1 MSDYTAESIKILSDL
16 DHIRQRSG
24 MYISDNGCSHLFQE
38 IVDNA
43 LDEMECHGSNKLE
56 VRVNKDEETGDMTY
70 TVVDS
75 GSGIPVGYKEVNGKE
90 VSILEAILTKTNSG
104 GKFDNT
110 AYLSSAGT
118 NGVGSTVVNALAD
131 EVKVVSTFEGTT
143 GEIHCIN
150 GEPVKPVKYTKT
162 PKQKSG
168 TTFTFIIKKNNP
180 YFESNEIPY
189 EYITHKLNTYQAFGI
204 KGIRFIYNGEDV
216 TEKEITA
223 QSPFD
228 LHKHPMDN
236 GKNAIQGDIQVTNS
250 KGERFR
256 FSFNYIDSSSTSYKF
271 NGYTNYLYNKDGG
284 GHIMAAQDALVEAFK
299 MFCEKRNISIPSTMA
314 SDYFIGLNAIVSCNI
329 LEKAFASQTKDKLIT
344 GTGSTRD
351 YFKEL
356 VQLIANAIN
365 EQCFE
370 KNVGITKALIQR
382 INDYRKERENKKELK
397 GLSNYITINQS
408 EGNTVRRGVN
418 YDKLVECSSKNK
430 NETELMILEGDSASS
445 GCIRNRNKA
454 TQAILS
460 LKGKLKN
467 IVGCTMTDALK
478 NKEIAGIISVVGTGI
493 FDKCDIKRIRY
504 NEILYVGDSD
514 SDGYQIQNLVI
525 SFFVNYM
532 PEVVKAGKLKLVIS
546 PLYIYKNKDN
556 EWQGADTISE
566 MPKNIINK
574 HEYTRIKGIGEYN
587 PDQLKVFVLDK
598 NKRKTITV
606 KYPSNLEEFNDI
618 MGTSTGKRSLLME
631 TGLLEE

>member
-1 MSDYTAESIKILSDL
+1 MNNYNADSIKILSDI
-16 DHIRQRSG
+16 DHIRLRSG
-24 MYISDNGCSHLFQE
+24 MYIGDNSSTIPLFNEAIDNSIDEVIAGYSDGIIVDCSVNDEQATYTIIDNG
-38 IVDNA
+38 
-43 LDEMECHGSNKLE
+43 
-56 VRVNKDEETGDMTY
+56 R
-70 TVVDS
+70 
-75 GSGIPVGYKEVNGKE
+75 GIPTGTKEVNGQE
-90 VSILEAILTKTNSG
+90 LPILEAIITKANSG
-104 GKFDNT
+104 GKFDNS
-110 AYLSSAGT
+110 AYLSSAGL
-118 NGVGSTVVNALAD
+118 NGVGMCCINALAD
-131 EVKVVSTFEGTT
+131 TMFVHSVNNGIV
-143 GEIHCIN
+143 GEIKTEN
-150 GEPVKPVKYTKT
+150 GIVVTPVEYKKTKEH
-162 PKQKSG
+162 SG
-168 TTFTFIIKKNNP
+168 TVTQFTVKKNNKYFDSYIVP
-180 YFESNEIPY
+180 YD
-189 EYITHKLNTYQAFGI
+189 YIVHKLNTYQAFGI
-204 KGIRFIYNGEDV
+204 KNIKFTYNGEDI

-223 QSPFD
+223 ISPFD

-236 GKNAIQGDIQVTNS
+236 GKNALTCDVSVETEN
-250 KGERFR
+250 KECFR
-256 FSFNYIDSSSTSYKF
+256 MSFNYIDGSSTSYKF
-271 NGYTNYLYNKDGG
+271 NGYTNFLYNKDGG
-284 GHIMAAQDALVEAFK
+284 GHIMAAQDALVLAFK
-299 MFCEKRNISIPSTMA
+299 QFCEKRNISIPSTMA
-314 SDYFIGLNAIVSCNI
+314 SDYFIGINCIVSCNI
-329 LEKAFASQTKDKLIT
+329 IEKAFASQTKDKLIT
-344 GTGSTRD
+344 GTGSTRN

-356 VQLIANAIN
+356 VQLTANAIN

-382 INDYRKERENKKELK
+382 ISDYRKERENKKELK

-566 MPKNIINK
+566 MPKNVINK

-606 KYPSNLEEFNDI
+606 KYPSNLEDFNDI